1 MKLYANILRLARYG
15 AFAATLLVGA
25 TSFAATPAFPGAEGF
40 GMYTTGGRGGKVY
53 HVTKLT
59 DGTEE
64 GTLRYAV
71 NQKGA
76 RTIVF
81 DVGGIIELESQLTI
95 SNGDITIAGQTAPG
109 DGICIKNHTVY
120 VGANNVVIRFLR
132 FRLGTDKPDGYN
144 DDGTPYQDRDAI
156 WGRNQSD
163 IILDHCSMSW
173 CTDECA
179 SFYNNKNFTMQ
190 WCILAE
196 SLRGSIHPKGN
207 HGFGGIWG
215 GQGASFHHNMLVHHD
230 SRNPRFCGSRY
241 TNEPDKE
248 LVDYRNNVLYN
259 WGSTNSGYA
268 AEGGNYN
275 FVNNYFK
282 SGPATKKSIRY
293 RIFNPNA
300 DDGSNAQPKGVYGY
314 FYVNGNYMA
323 GKGENWDWNGIDVSN
338 GNNSEMTKETIKKT
352 TEFAV
357 TSVTTHKAT
366 VAYEKVLKLAG
377 ASLKRDAVDTR
388 VTKEAKDS
396 TYTYTGSKLGGLGII
411 DAVSDVGG
419 YPTYN
424 SATKPTDTDGDGMP
438 DEWET
443 AKGLNPKDASDGA
456 ATASDGSGYTNLELY
471 MNSLVCE
478 IMSDGLADALTA
490 STYTCDNSST
500 ETAVAK
506 ITKYGGGSSNQTKTK
521 GSTLDGF
528 YYGWENATTVK
539 LEGDIPDGVEYVIDN
554 NKKTITFSGTLSD
567 KVGKYS
573 AILKTVGGA
582 NEATYNLSF
591 TITEPTYVVNKQKF
605 DFIVGVDGDF
615 KAAKAAA
622 EASKNDRF
630 YIFFPNGSYNIG
642 PLTGDS
648 NQKTTYSRAKTS
660 FIGQSMD
667 GVLIYNTSSSEGI
680 SITATLYLDSK
691 ANLIYMQD
699 LTLQNKANIVT
710 GAQANRWVV
719 LQDRGDKNIFK
730 RVKLLSTQD
739 TYYSTA
745 YDYRTYWEEGEI
757 HGTVD
762 FICGGGDVFFN
773 NCLIYLEERKGNVIS
788 APANS
793 SDYGYVFSN
802 CTIDGHEINK
812 GSYRLG
818 RPWNN
823 KASSVFINTTMKVL
837 PTAEAWG
844 DPMNVVPTKFAEYN
858 SVDANGNA
866 VDLSKR
872 RKYFSFTDKS
882 SVFHETTINPVLT
895 ASEAANYTIKNVV
908 GGTDNW
914 TPDND
919 CKLVSAPKVKVSDR
933 TISWPDNDSALCY
946 FIFKNDVY
954 VANITENSYE
964 IPWDATADDKFT
976 VRAANQMGGLGES
989 SKAISAD
996 GTVDN
1001 SSSFIFYY
1009 GNGDV
1014 SSTRN
1019 DEVTDKWTCTDAGK
1033 TDYAWAITG
1042 RTNKNVLYGNTITYN
1057 NAEYSTFKNSN
1068 GAQNTFY
1075 LPKGYV
1081 AKKVRFIGYSNNE
1094 TNIGYLTELN
1104 GVSLNLPMSTNTGT
1118 TNYAKSPS
1126 VITQSFAEPACGQF
1140 TFTFG
1145 TAQVCFIIALEV
1157 EEADCSTTEVNE
1169 AFANPL
1175 PSGPVYDL
1183 FGRVIDP
1190 SHLQAGKVY
1199 IQDGKRF
1206 IIVHK

>member
-1 MKLYANILRLARYG
+1 MNLHANILRLIRYG
-15 AFAATLLVGA
+15 TIVATLLAGMS
-25 TSFAATPAFPGAEGF
+25 SFAETPAFPGAEGF

-71 NQKGA
+71 NQKGT

-81 DVGGIIELESQLTI
+81 DISGIIELESQLTI
-95 SNGDITIAGQTAPG
+95 SNGDLTIAGQTAPG

-120 VGANNVVIRFLR
+120 VGADNVILRFLC

-156 WGRNQSD
+156 WGRNQSN
-163 IILDHCSMSW
+163 IIIDHCSMSW

-190 WCILAE
+190 WCIMAE

-207 HGFGGIWG
+207 HGYGGIWG

-248 LVDYRNNVLYN
+248 LVDYRNNILYN

-323 GKGENWDWNGIDVSN
+323 GKGENWDWNGIDISN
-338 GNNSEMTKETIKKT
+338 GNNSEMTEEAIKKT
-352 TEFAV
+352 AEFAV

-366 VAYEKVLKLAG
+366 TAFEKVLKLAG

-388 VTKEAKDS
+388 VTQEAKDS

-424 SATKPTDTDGDGMP
+424 STTKPTDTDGDGMP
-438 DEWET
+438 DEWES
-443 AKGLNPKDASDGA
+443 AHGLNPNDASDGTTA
-456 ATASDGSGYTNLELY
+456 ASDGSGYTNLELY
-471 MNSLVCE
+471 MNSLVNE
-478 IMSDGLADALTA
+478 IMNDGLADALT
-490 STYTCDNSST
+490 SST
-500 ETAVAK
+500 TV
-506 ITKYGGGSSNQTKTK
+506 TKSQSS
-521 GSTLDGF
+521 
-528 YYGWENATTVK
+528 
-539 LEGDIPDGVEYVIDN
+539 
-554 NKKTITFSGTLSD
+554 
-567 KVGKYS
+567 
-573 AILKTVGGA
+573 
-582 NEATYNLSF
+582 
-591 TITEPTYVVNKQKF
+591 YVVNKQKF

-622 EASKNDRF
+622 EASTNDRF
-630 YIFFPNGSYNIG
+630 YIFFPNGSYDIG
-642 PLTGDS
+642 SLTGDS

-667 GVLIYNTSSSEGI
+667 SVIVYNSSSSEGI

-691 ANLIYMQD
+691 ANLTYMQD

-719 LQDRGDKNIFK
+719 LQDRGNKNIFK

-745 YDYRTYWEEGEI
+745 YDNRTYWEEGEI

-773 NCLIYLEERKGNVIS
+773 TCLIYLEERKNNVIS
-788 APANS
+788 APANTS
-793 SDYGYVFSN
+793 AYGYVFSN

-812 GSYRLG
+812 GGYRLG

-823 KASSVFINTTMKVL
+823 NASSVFINTKMKVL
-837 PTAEAWG
+837 PTDEAWG

-872 RKYFSFTDKS
+872 RSYYSFTDKS
-882 SVFHETTINPVLT
+882 SVFHETTINPVLS
-895 ASEAANYTIKNVV
+895 ASEAAQYTIQNVV

-919 CKLVSAPKVKVSDR
+919 CKQISAPKVKVTDH
-933 TISWPDNDSALCY
+933 TLSWTDNDSALCY
-946 FIFKNDVY
+946 FIFKNNVY
-954 VANITENSYE
+954 VDNITDNSYE
-964 IPWDATADDKFT
+964 VPNDATPSDRFT
-976 VRAANQMGGLGES
+976 VRAANLMGGLGES
-989 SKAISAD
+989 SNAVSID
-996 GTVDN
+996 GIEEN
-1001 SSSFIFYY
+1001 NNRIFFYY
-1009 GNGDV
+1009 GNGEV
-1014 SSTRN
+1014 SSTKN
-1019 DEVTDKWTCTDAGK
+1019 DETNDKWTCTDAGK
-1033 TDYAWAITG
+1033 SDYAWAITG
-1042 RTNKNVLYGNTITYN
+1042 RTNKSVLYGNNITYN
-1057 NAEYSTFKNSN
+1057 STSYSTFKNSN
-1068 GAQNTFY
+1068 NAQNTFY

-1081 AKKVRFIGYSNNE
+1081 AKKIHFIGYSNNE
-1094 TNIGYLTELN
+1094 SSIGYLTELN
-1104 GVSLNLPMSTNTGT
+1104 GVNLNLPMTTNTGT
-1118 TNYAKSPS
+1118 SDYASHPS
-1126 VITQSFAEPACGQF
+1126 VISQDFAEDACGQF
-1140 TFTFG
+1140 TFTFS

-1157 EEADCSTTEVNE
+1157 EDTDCTTTEVNE
-1169 AFANPL
+1169 TAADQILNAPI
-1175 PSGPVYDL
+1175 YDI
-1183 FGRVIDP
+1183 FGRAIDRN
-1190 SHLQAGKVY
+1190 HLQIGTVY
-1199 IQDGKRF
+1199 IQNGKRF
-1206 IIVHK
+1206 IIVQ